1 MKSKLL
7 HLLSRRLKVMRNNAR
22 LKDKSE
28 GKICLPID
36 YGEKRIFKMLGHH
49 QKKLMHFVQEHSIVY
64 MLVNILFI
72 FKLSVGGSDFY
83 FNFLISI
90 WLLKVYIQDLSS
102 FGSKVDDITNID
114 SLFLLGVKL
123 GAILL
128 VVL

>member
-1 MKSKLL
+1 
-7 HLLSRRLKVMRNNAR
+7 V
-22 LKDKSE
+22 
-28 GKICLPID
+28 
-36 YGEKRIFKMLGHH
+36 LGA
-49 QKKLMHFVQEHSIVY
+49 V
-64 MLVNILFI
+64 ILF
-72 FKLSVGGSDFY
+72 L
-83 FNFLISI
+83 FLISI